1 MHVRSSGSAS
11 AGVRDRLRLEWEIG
25 LQRLPFFTQRLA
37 VALLGLLVVSLALV
51 GGMAILQ
58 GGQQGS
64 DVQLRPQPEAG
75 QPSASTGPELLTPPA
90 PVQGVAGGGGTGQGG
105 GERTSVPVGARSP
118 SSSAG
123 QAGSGAGPGPTT
135 RPAPG
140 GAGQQAPPTT
150 TAPPT
155 STPTS
160 DEPTT
165 TDGGILGPLPPVL
178 STLLN

>member
-1 MHVRSSGSAS
+1 MHARSSGSAS

-58 GGQQGS
+58 GS
-64 DVQLRPQPEAG
+64 
-75 QPSASTGPELLTPPA
+75 
-90 PVQGVAGGGGTGQGG
+90 

-160 DEPTT
+160 DEPT
-165 TDGGILGPLPPVL
+165 P
-178 STLLN
+178 

>member
-1 MHVRSSGSAS
+1 MHARSSGSAS

-75 QPSASTGPELLTPPA
+75 QPSASTRPELLTPPA
-90 PVQGVAGGGGTGQGG
+90 PVQGVAGGGGTGQGS
-105 GERTSVPVGARSP
+105 GERTSVLVGARSP

>member
-1 MHVRSSGSAS
+1 MHARSSGSAS

-64 DVQLRPQPEAG
+64 DVQLRPQP
-75 QPSASTGPELLTPPA
+75 
-90 PVQGVAGGGGTGQGG
+90 
-105 GERTSVPVGARSP
+105 
-118 SSSAG
+118 
-123 QAGSGAGPGPTT
+123 
-135 RPAPG
+135 APG
-140 GAGQQAPPTT
+140 GAGQKAPPTT